1 MAVGLYFHIP
11 FCMRKCPYCD
21 FYSLVFSEEM
31 QDEFTAAV
39 VRNILSC
46 GGESVDTIYF
56 GGGTPSLLSAESYV
70 KIFKAISDNFKLES
84 PEISLEANPGTIDYN
99 KLKRLRELGFN
110 RISFGVQ
117 SLSDNELSALGRI
130 HTSAQAENAVIL
142 AKSAGFENISADI
155 ILGLIGQDENSLSST
170 IDRLCSLPVS
180 HISAYML
187 KIEKNTPFNSP
198 EIIRQLPDDEKTAD
212 IYLFAAEKLEK
223 NGFLQYEISN
233 FSKPGL
239 ECRHNLKYWRCEEYI
254 GIGPSAH
261 SYFNNKRYFS
271 PPSLDDFVFSKIQR
285 EIITEEKPHSF
296 EEAAMLTLRLSEG
309 LSKKVCDEFGI
320 DFFNMAKKAAPLKK
334 SGLVKITNDKIM
346 LTKAGFLVSNTV
358 IFKLIHEI

>member
-271 PPSLDDFVFSKIQR
+271 P
-285 EIITEEKPHSF
+285 
-296 EEAAMLTLRLSEG
+296 
-309 LSKKVCDEFGI
+309 
-320 DFFNMAKKAAPLKK
+320 
-334 SGLVKITNDKIM
+334 
-346 LTKAGFLVSNTV
+346 
-358 IFKLIHEI
+358 